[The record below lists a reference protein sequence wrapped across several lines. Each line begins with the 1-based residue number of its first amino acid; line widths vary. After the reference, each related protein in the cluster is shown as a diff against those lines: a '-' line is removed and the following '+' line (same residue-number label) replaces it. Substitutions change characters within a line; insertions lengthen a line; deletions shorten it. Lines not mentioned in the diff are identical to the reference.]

1 MAGTDK
7 RKQSLYF
14 PDDVLNEIM
23 KEAIRL
29 DRSLSW
35 MVQRAWRIASE
46 EVRKFP
52 SADHRAAAP
61 EAAPRSPGNRL
72 APDPETEPLPSTA
85 PEPVSAPEPQPGS
98 QVRDFISGK
107 FEKL

>member
-14 PDDVLNEIM
+14 PDDMLNEIM

-35 MVQRAWRIASE
+35 MVQRAWRVAYD

-52 SADHRAAAP
+52 SVDDLVAAP
-61 EAAPRSPGNRL
+61 EAAPTTPTHRP
-72 APDPETEPLPSTA
+72 AEAPETQ
-85 PEPVSAPEPQPGS
+85 PVSAPERQPGS
-98 QVRDFISGK
+98 QVREFLSGK
-107 FEKL
+107 FENN

>member
-14 PDDVLNEIM
+14 PDDMLEEIM

-35 MVQRAWRIASE
+35 VVQRAWRIAAK
-46 EVRKFP
+46 EVGKFP
-52 SADHRAAAP
+52 SLNPSAAAP
-61 EAAPRSPGNRL
+61 AAPSSVANSTPG
-72 APDPETEPLPSTA
+72 TEARPGTA
-85 PEPVSAPEPQPGS
+85 SEQQPGS
-98 QVRDFISGK
+98 QVREFLRGK
-107 FEKL
+107 FENS